1 MASIDYGKI
10 LKRSIELTRRNK
22 WLWVYG
28 LTLAV
33 FGGGGS
39 GGSGG
44 GGGGSSS
51 TPNIPKEM
59 PNDLPEKTSYVL
71 GQATSAIKDW
81 FISIPPTTWFF
92 IGTAIFIIVLLAGI
106 LSWIIQSWAKAALI
120 AGLDDADQEKEVTL
134 LSTSPKG
141 ITKVKHII
149 ILGLISAGIIF
160 IIVFLAIIAILAGT
174 VLLKSQS
181 GIRTMWFVLWIVA
194 LVLTGIIA
202 MILITMLSIY
212 AERLIVLK
220 NHTPWQAWKKGLSL
234 SKKHFIPTVIMGLIN
249 SSVGC
254 TVGCLS
260 TLVLLVIL
268 GIPAF
273 LLILP
278 YFKDGIKIP
287 DWPVFIVLAVLFLLF
302 IYLNHAVTAILT
314 VFRFSNWNLLF
325 KELTAEEDK
334 NA

>member
-10 LKRSIELTRRNK
+10 LKRSIELTRRNR

-33 FGGGGS
+33 FGGGS
-39 GGSGG
+39 GGNGG

-51 TPNIPKEM
+51 TPELPKEI
-59 PNDLPEKTSYVL
+59 PNDLPEKTSFVL
-71 GQATSAIKDW
+71 GQATSVIKDW
-81 FISIPPTTWFF
+81 FTTIPLSTW
-92 IGTAIFIIVLLAGI
+92 ILIAGAIFIVVLLALI
-106 LSWIIQSWAKAALI
+106 ISWIIHSWAKGALI
-120 AGLDDADQEKEVTL
+120 AGLDDADHENEVTL
-134 LSTSPKG
+134 QSTSSKG
-141 ITKVKHII
+141 IAKIKHLI

-160 IIVFLAIIAILAGT
+160 MMVFLVIVAILIGT
-174 VLLKSQS
+174 ILLKSQP
-181 GIRTMWFVLWIVA
+181 GVRTVWFVVWIVA
-194 LVLTGIIA
+194 LVFTGIIA
-202 MILITMLSIY
+202 IVLFTMLSIY

-234 SKKHFIPTVIMGLIN
+234 SKKHFIPTFIMGIIN

-268 GIPAF
+268 GIPAII
-273 LLILP
+273 LVLP
-278 YFKDGIKIP
+278 YFKDGFKIP
-287 DWPVFIVLAVLFLLF
+287 DWPVLVALGILVLLF
-302 IYLNHAVTAILT
+302 IYLNHAVTAVLT

-325 KELTAEEDK
+325 KELVSEEEK
-334 NA
+334 HA